1 MTFYGCGTAF
11 LTHSELN
18 VSMHASSI
26 TDEEVIRLYLATN
39 PDDCFNTLY
48 SRYMNKVYR
57 RCLSL
62 THHVETAED
71 FTHDIFIRAFSK
83 LSAFQG
89 RSSFSTWLYA
99 ISYNYCISQLERL
112 QRLNAVS
119 LEEQGAGV
127 ADTNSDDMIE
137 VMYQQLNRAMATL
150 SADEVMLLKLKYEDD
165 LGVDELARKYSV
177 GSGAIK
183 MRLKRSR
190 DKVRR
195 IYEQMDLN

>member
-1 MTFYGCGTAF
+1 
-11 LTHSELN
+11 
-18 VSMHASSI
+18 MHASSI

-39 PDDCFNTLY
+39 PGDCFNTLY
-48 SRYMNKVYR
+48 SRYVNKVYR

-71 FTHDIFIRAFSK
+71 FTQDIFLKAFAK

-99 ISYNYCISQLERL
+99 ISYNYCISQLDRL
-112 QRLNAVS
+112 QRLKSVG
-119 LEEQGAGV
+119 LDEQGISI
-127 ADTNSDDMIE
+127 ADTSSDDMVE
-137 VMYQQLNRAMATL
+137 VMYQQLSRAMATL
-150 SADEVMLLKLKYEDD
+150 STDEVTLLKLKYEDD
-165 LGVDELARKYSV
+165 LGIDELARKYSI
-177 GSGAIK
+177 GSGAVK

-195 IYEQMDLN
+195 IYEQMDLY

>member
-1 MTFYGCGTAF
+1 
-11 LTHSELN
+11 
-18 VSMHASSI
+18 MHASSM
-26 TDEEVIRLYLATN
+26 TDEEVIRLYLASK

-48 SRYMNKVYR
+48 SRYVKKVYR

-112 QRLNAVS
+112 QRLNHIG
-119 LEEQGAGV
+119 LEGMGASV
-127 ADTNSDDMIE
+127 ADTSSDDMVE
-137 VMYQQLNRAMATL
+137 VMYLQLNRAMATL
-150 SADEVMLLKLKYEDD
+150 SVDEVTLLKLKYEDD
-165 LGVDELARKYSV
+165 LGIDELARKYNI
-177 GSGAIK
+177 GSGAVK

-195 IYEQMDLN
+195 IYEHMDLN

>member
-1 MTFYGCGTAF
+1 
-11 LTHSELN
+11 
-18 VSMHASSI
+18 MHASSI
-26 TDEEVIRLYLATN
+26 TDEEVIRLYLETN

-48 SRYMNKVYR
+48 SRYVNKVYR

-62 THHVETAED
+62 TRHVETAED

-99 ISYNYCISQLERL
+99 ISYNYCISQLERI
-112 QRLNAVS
+112 QRVS
-119 LEEQGAGV
+119 ATSLDEQGAAV
-127 ADTNSDDMIE
+127 PDTGNDDMIE
-137 VMYQQLNRAMATL
+137 VVYQQLSRALATL
-150 SADEVMLLKLKYEDD
+150 SDDEVALLKLKYEDD
-165 LGVDELARKYSV
+165 LSIDELAGKYAV
-177 GSGAIK
+177 GTGAIK

-195 IYEQMDLN
+195 IYEQLDLN